1 MAVKFKVQQ
10 YFDTYPDGHWS
21 FDTEKEALDFYN
33 NKRESLRGR
42 YKTQVKYIGQ
52 VELEEK

>member
-1 MAVKFKVQQ
+1 MAMKFKVQQ
-10 YFDTYPDGHWS
+10 YFDTYPDGHWY